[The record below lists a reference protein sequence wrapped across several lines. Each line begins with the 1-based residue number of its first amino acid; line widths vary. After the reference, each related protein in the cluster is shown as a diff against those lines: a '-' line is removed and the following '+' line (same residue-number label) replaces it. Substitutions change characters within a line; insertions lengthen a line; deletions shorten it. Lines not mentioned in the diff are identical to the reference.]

1 LPDSPINQVTEQSL
15 IKYGIKANALLEN
28 NLTIFLQA
36 AEYTNAEAL
45 AVTTIVEYLIQIHFF
60 NNAYHS

>member
-1 LPDSPINQVTEQSL
+1 MYLCPTRQLVNQVTEQSL

-36 AEYTNAEAL
+36 KNTQMQKRL
-45 AVTTIVEYLIQIHFF
+45 L
-60 NNAYHS
+60 

>member
-1 LPDSPINQVTEQSL
+1 LVNQVTEQSL

-36 AEYTNAEAL
+36 EYTNAEAL
-45 AVTTIVEYLIQIHFF
+45 AVTTYSGIFNTNSFF
-60 NNAYHS
+60 